1 MKKKASMDLQDFI
14 DRFERGEIALGRELT
29 PAEMAITSAVF
40 ERSIWDKE
48 LQRAISAARES
59 GVTWQTIGDLLGVT
73 PQAAHKKY
81 AHLVN
86 DVN

>member
-1 MKKKASMDLQDFI
+1 MKKKLQEDLQEAAE
-14 DRFERGEIALGRELT
+14 RFERGEIALGRELT

-40 ERSIWDKE
+40 ERSIWEKE
-48 LQRAISAARES
+48 LRRAVSAARES

>member
-1 MKKKASMDLQDFI
+1 MTKKNTKNLQNFL
-14 DRFERGEIALGRELT
+14 DRFERGEISLGRELT
-29 PAEMAITSAVF
+29 PVEMAITSALF

-48 LQRAISAARES
+48 LRRAISAARES

>member
-1 MKKKASMDLQDFI
+1 MNKKQRKELQELADNLECGDFSI
-14 DRFERGEIALGRELT
+14 GRQLSPE
-29 PAEMAITSAVF
+29 EMAITSALF

-48 LQRAISAARES
+48 LRRAISVARKS
-59 GVTWQTIGDLLGVT
+59 GVTWQVIGDLLGVT

-86 DVN
+86 DLS

>member
-1 MKKKASMDLQDFI
+1 MNKKQKKELQELADKFECEDFSI
-14 DRFERGEIALGRELT
+14 GRQLL
-29 PAEMAITSAVF
+29 PAEMAITSALF

-48 LQRAISAARES
+48 LRRAISAARES

-81 AHLVN
+81 AHLIN
-86 DVN
+86 DAN